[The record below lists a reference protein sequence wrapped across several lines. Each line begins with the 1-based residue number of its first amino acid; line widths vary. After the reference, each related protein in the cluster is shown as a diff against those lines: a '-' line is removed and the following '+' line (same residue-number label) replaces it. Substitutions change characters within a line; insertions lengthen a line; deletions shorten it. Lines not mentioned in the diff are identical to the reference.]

1 MSEMSAVRE
10 WTYLVPQNG
19 TLISKADLGMIL
31 LSIVQKMG
39 YDRPTDDQKK
49 AVEAFVFGKDVFIS
63 LPTGSGKSPCAI
75 PACHMF
81 SMNCEDDM
89 GPGNA
94 WSTIPS
100 SWLCQHH
107 LCKTW

>member
-1 MSEMSAVRE
+1 MSAVRE
-10 WTYLVPQNG
+10 GTYLVLRIG

-31 LSIVQKMG
+31 LSMVQKMG

-49 AVEAFVFGKDVFIS
+49 AVEAFVLGKDIFIS
-63 LPTGSGKSPCAI
+63 LPTGSGSPCAM

-81 SMNCEDDM
+81 SMNCEDDL
-89 GPGNA
+89 GHGSV

-100 SWLCQHH
+100 SRLCHH
-107 LCKTW
+107 